1 MRSVQKASVFVVSV
15 CLVSLG
21 IAWAQ
26 SSQGAFPQKPVHLIL
41 SFGPAGSTAT
51 FSVMMRAKFAAL
63 LGQEVVLDYV
73 GGGSGGSN
81 GVRAAKAAAPDG
93 HSIVMGT
100 VGNISLLPSTYLA
113 YGVDPLRDLVPI
125 TNIADTPD
133 VLVVQS
139 SLPVDTF
146 AEFVALAKK
155 RRGALTYAVMG
166 TSSIHNV
173 EVNAIMHETGIQ
185 LKAVPVSGG
194 AGGQTGPIAE
204 GKVNLLITTAPYV
217 LREIRAGKVKA
228 LAIAHD
234 RRSPAF
240 PGVPTMNELRIPSL
254 PIGSWMGLFAPAGTP
269 RPVVE
274 KLFAAARRAAE
285 DPDVTRA
292 AAAEGMFVHTSSSPE
307 EFKTFVEKDTNRLSS
322 AVKLLGIKPE

>member
-1 MRSVQKASVFVVSV
+1 MRSFQSVYPFVV
-15 CLVSLG
+15 CALLLLG
-21 IAWAQ
+21 RLGWAQ
-26 SSQGAFPQKPVHLIL
+26 SDKGAFPQKPVHLIL
-41 SFGPAGSTAT
+41 TFGPAGSTAT
-51 FSVMMRAKFAAL
+51 LSGMMQAKFAAL

-93 HSIVMGT
+93 YSMVMGT

-133 VLVVQS
+133 VLVVQTS
-139 SLPVDTF
+139 VPANTF
-146 AEFVALAKK
+146 AEFVALAKNQP
-155 RRGALTYAVMG
+155 GGLTYAVMSA
-166 TSSIHNV
+166 TSIHNV
-173 EVNAIMHETGIQ
+173 EVEAIMREAGIQ

-234 RRSPAF
+234 ERSPAF

-269 RPVVE
+269 RPLVE
-274 KLFAAARRAAE
+274 KLFAAAKQAAE
-285 DPDVTRA
+285 DPDVKRA
-292 AAAEGMFVHTSSSPE
+292 AAAEGMFVHISSSPE
-307 EFKTFVEKDTNRLSS
+307 EFKRFVEKDTERLSS
-322 AVKLLGIKPE
+322 AVKRLGIKPE